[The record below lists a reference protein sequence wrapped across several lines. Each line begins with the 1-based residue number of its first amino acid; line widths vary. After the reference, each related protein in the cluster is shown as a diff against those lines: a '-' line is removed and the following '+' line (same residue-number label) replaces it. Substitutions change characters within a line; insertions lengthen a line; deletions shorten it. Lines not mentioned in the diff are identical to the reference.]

1 MTRLNG
7 ALLSASILVVMDSAR
22 IVKLLLVLGAL
33 VGGILAAKA
42 EPPARTRAKL
52 DSQWCFQQGDP
63 AGAEQAGFDDRSW
76 QTVELPHDWAVDQPI
91 NEANPRYNG
100 FYPRGIGWYRRHLEL
115 DSSWLGRQVYLEFE
129 GVYRDSTLWVN
140 GRKVGSHRSGYT
152 GVVYDLTSCLHF
164 DGQPNLLAL
173 RVDGRDGE
181 GWWYEGDG
189 IYRHVWLIAT
199 DKIHVANWGTFLTTP
214 RVSTTGTAVRARI
227 TVQNDTA
234 ADQNCRL
241 RTEFLDAQG
250 QTVGLVESEGTVGAN
265 SSRDLTQETTVA
277 NPHLWSH
284 SATIFPP
291 SCQECSPSD
300 RYNETLLKNAK
311 LETGDPARSWN
322 ACAHDVR
329 SDTGDA
335 SGRRGE
341 RRAGGSPGLPKRD
354 GRLPHVPHPRHRAR
368 NERNFAC
375 FCRGPEEPVRGHRRH

>member
-1 MTRLNG
+1 
-7 ALLSASILVVMDSAR
+7 MDSAR

-76 QTVELPHDWAVDQPI
+76 QTVELPHDWVVDQPI

-140 GRKVGSHRSGYT
+140 GRKVGSHCSGYT

-189 IYRHVWLIAT
+189 IYRHVRLIAT

-214 RVSTTGTAVRARI
+214 RVSTTGTARPCAEQPERWSRGRKGIKESNGGTNRPQPAAAR
-227 TVQNDTA
+227 QA
-234 ADQNCRL
+234 
-241 RTEFLDAQG
+241 
-250 QTVGLVESEGTVGAN
+250 
-265 SSRDLTQETTVA
+265 
-277 NPHLWSH
+277 
-284 SATIFPP
+284 
-291 SCQECSPSD
+291 
-300 RYNETLLKNAK
+300 
-311 LETGDPARSWN
+311 
-322 ACAHDVR
+322 
-329 SDTGDA
+329 
-335 SGRRGE
+335 RGE
-341 RRAGGSPGLPKRD
+341 RVCPGAFSNDFSPILSGVLAIGS
-354 GRLPHVPHPRHRAR
+354 VQ
-368 NERNFAC
+368 
-375 FCRGPEEPVRGHRRH
+375 